1 MSTEIELI
9 GDEDKITYKKENIIK
24 GNNKRIASCKKIG
37 GEKKKIGHNREKQFT
52 KQYNIGEI
60 NNPIEYGAKSDTSI
74 DENHPICQILKEK
87 LDVKGYNVS
96 NKSGNNIQFTLGQI
110 PELNGI
116 EVEQLTEANTNNIL
130 NNYLKKIKSDKPADI
145 LVYKDVENSRWIFF
159 NINDIITFISKKCC
173 WRKLNTGRLKGD
185 FYDNS
190 KKGFSQYITYEY
202 RNTHKSYFLGVN
214 GNKGK
219 KFIKL
224 LMSDTYGINYHCDSF
239 DY

>member
-52 KQYNIGEI
+52 KQYNIDEI

>member
-9 GDEDKITYKKENIIK
+9 GDEHKITYKKENIIK

-52 KQYNIGEI
+52 KQYNIHEI